1 MEKNKDGSHK
11 TDKWGRWTY
20 EILEGET
27 ELTNPFTHRKSFNR
41 DTINNRGW
49 DNWRPFLCFDYT
61 ITTNQ
66 FHTTNYKKPLSKD
79 RIRLHEEIMNL
90 HNKGWGY
97 TKIHR
102 HLIKNEF
109 KIGKSRTTVDSIIRK
124 IKKREE
130 FLSHPVIDKIGNF
143 RIMMMKIKYN
153 LR

>member
-1 MEKNKDGSHK
+1 MFNYIIKSQFFHK
-11 TDKWGRWTY
+11 
-20 EILEGET
+20 
-27 ELTNPFTHRKSFNR
+27 S
-41 DTINNRGW
+41 
-49 DNWRPFLCFDYT
+49 
-61 ITTNQ
+61 
-66 FHTTNYKKPLSKD
+66 NYKKPLSKD

>member
-1 MEKNKDGSHK
+1 MIN
-11 TDKWGRWTY
+11 
-20 EILEGET
+20 
-27 ELTNPFTHRKSFNR
+27 LTLHRLLNR
-41 DTINNRGW
+41 NTINNRGW
-49 DNWRPFLCFDYT
+49 DKWRPFLCFDYT

-109 KIGKSRTTVDSIIRK
+109 EIGKSRTTVDSIIK
-124 IKKREE
+124 KVKKREE
-130 FLSHPVIDKIGNF
+130 FLSQPVIDKIGNF

-153 LR
+153 LP

>member
-1 MEKNKDGSHK
+1 MRFIKNLRD
-11 TDKWGRWTY
+11 
-20 EILEGET
+20 
-27 ELTNPFTHRKSFNR
+27 LTTLYLHLKSLNR

-49 DNWRPFLCFDYT
+49 DKWRPFLCFDYT

-130 FLSHPVIDKIGNF
+130 FLSHPVIDKIGDF

-153 LR
+153 LQ